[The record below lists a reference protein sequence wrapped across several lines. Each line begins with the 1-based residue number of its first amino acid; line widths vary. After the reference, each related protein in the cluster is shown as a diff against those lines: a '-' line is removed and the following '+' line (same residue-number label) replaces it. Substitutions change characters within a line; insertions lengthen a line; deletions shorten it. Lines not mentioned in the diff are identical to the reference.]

1 MFPSPEQ
8 KLPVCCPPCRY
19 APECRRLLLALGL
32 SVLVHALAVLPMK
45 FDAMRGGNKN
55 VLSKPGF
62 SARLISAPSTKSQEK
77 IEHLDAVS
85 EKNPESTERFLQ
97 NDSGVAPPATPSA
110 KEHSARPELE
120 SNPENGMGAPE
131 KPYFSSDLLTVR
143 PYPLTILET
152 PEMLEPLPVDA
163 AGRVVL
169 KVWIS
174 DTGEVTAT
182 ETEFT
187 DMPATTHEAIVA
199 AFQGM
204 RFMPGEI
211 DGKAVGSIMRI
222 EMTYEDF
229 RLPVQ

>member
-8 KLPVCCPPCRY
+8 NYPVCCPPCRY
-19 APECRRLLLALGL
+19 APEYRRLLLALGL
-32 SVLVHALAVLPMK
+32 SVLAHALALMPIH
-45 FDAMRGGNKN
+45 FGAMRGGNEN
-55 VLSKPGF
+55 VLIKPRF
-62 SARLISAPSTKSQEK
+62 SARLVSAPNAKSPEK
-77 IEHLDAVS
+77 IEHHEAVS
-85 EKNPESTERFLQ
+85 ERKSESTEKFLQ
-97 NDSGVAPPATPSA
+97 SDSGVVPPATPSD
-110 KEHSARPELE
+110 KEYSPEPEL
-120 SNPENGMGAPE
+120 NPGNGIGAPE
-131 KPYFSSDLLTVR
+131 IRYFSSDLLTVR
-143 PYPLTILET
+143 PYPLTILES
-152 PEMLEPLPVDA
+152 PEMLEPLPDDS

-182 ETEFT
+182 ETEFA
-187 DMPATTHEAIVA
+187 DMPATVHEAIVA

-211 DGKAVGSIMRI
+211 DGKAVGSVMRI

>member
-8 KLPVCCPPCRY
+8 NHPVCCPPCRY
-19 APECRRLLLALGL
+19 APENWRLLLALGL
-32 SVLVHALAVLPMK
+32 SVLAHALSVLPIN
-45 FDAMRGGNKN
+45 FEAMRGGNEN
-55 VLSKPGF
+55 AWIKPGF
-62 SARLISAPSTKSQEK
+62 SARLVSAPSAKSPEK
-77 IEHLDAVS
+77 IEHLEAIS
-85 EKNPESTERFLQ
+85 EKKSESTEKFLQ
-97 NDSGVAPPATPSA
+97 SDSSVVPPASPSD
-110 KEHSARPELE
+110 KEYSPELGL
-120 SNPENGMGAPE
+120 NPGNGIGAPE
-131 KPYFSSDLLTVR
+131 IRYFSSDLLTVR
-143 PYPLTILET
+143 PYPLTILES
-152 PEMLEPLPVDA
+152 PERLEPLPDDS

-187 DMPATTHEAIVA
+187 DMPATIQEAIVA

-204 RFMPGEI
+204 RFMPGKI

-229 RLPVQ
+229 RLPVQY